1 MAPSANIGDDICIF
15 EAVHGTAPDIAGKG
29 IANPTA
35 LLMSSLMMLRHLG
48 LGERANMIER
58 ALKDA
63 LSAGV
68 RTGDL
73 TQIPGSK
80 PTSTMGFAEGI
91 VKFLPPEATRE
102 MVNIKWE
109 NTKVDAVVPKENLMM
124 KSVKKGVEATVGVDM
139 FVDSDLLPHVLADK
153 INSAILGKGV
163 KLVMISNRGTQVWPT
178 GSLFTQCVNHY
189 RCRLEVVDAKNP
201 KPESDLLL
209 DVSAV
214 SKVVRVC
221 SLEMLRT
228 LDGKKLFTLAQGQ

>member
-35 LLMSSLMMLRHLG
+35 LLMSSLMLLRHLG
-48 LGERANMIER
+48 LGDRANMIEK

-109 NTKVDAVVPKENLMM
+109 NTKINAVAPKENLMM
-124 KSVKKGVEATVGVDM
+124 KSAKKGVEATVGVDM
-139 FVDSDLLPHVLADK
+139 FVDSDLLPAKLAEK
-153 INSAILGKGV
+153 VNTAIAGKGL

-189 RCRLEVVDAKNP
+189 RCRLEIADSKTT
-201 KPESDLLL
+201 KTESDLFM
-209 DVSAV
+209 DVAAV
-214 SKVVRVC
+214 SKAVRVC